1 MGTGGKAR
9 PGRDADQSPPS
20 SAEVVNEYELY
31 ILFPPCASIGVVG
44 LLYLLPSITIRI
56 IKTVIY
62 AGHVRRMWEMINAY
76 RILVGKPDGKIQ
88 LEDPDVFRRIKIN

>member
-1 MGTGGKAR
+1 MSTSYTSS
-9 PGRDADQSPPS
+9 SP
-20 SAEVVNEYELY
+20 LR
-31 ILFPPCASIGVVG
+31 LHRRVVG

-76 RILVGKPDGKIQ
+76 RILVGKPVGKIQ
-88 LEDPDVFRRIKIN
+88 FEDPHVFRRIKIN